1 MQYGVERILTRFVV
15 DIDKFLSKI
24 IKDNINVH
32 FDKNFDLLWQEGFV
46 KRYDGI
52 YLITSLLYL
61 KSLEDIESVDVGV
74 KR

>member
-1 MQYGVERILTRFVV
+1 M
-15 DIDKFLSKI
+15 
-24 IKDNINVH
+24 H

-61 KSLEDIESVDVGV
+61 KSLEDIECVDVGV

>member
-1 MQYGVERILTRFVV
+1 M
-15 DIDKFLSKI
+15 
-24 IKDNINVH
+24 H

-52 YLITSLLYL
+52 NLITSLLYL

>member
-1 MQYGVERILTRFVV
+1 MLV
-15 DIDKFLSKI
+15 DFHLRNFSKI